1 MSAGGGD
8 KRRAD
13 NISKNE
19 NETGAGIEA
28 LVNAVVQVTT
38 DEPALKK
45 TKKAG
50 PKTPGDLLDQVKG
63 NEHRLPHYEKWFK
76 TWFESTFK
84 MEMPD
89 DGPAYAAS
97 QHIFDAFIVNNY
109 VRNHPEN
116 DVAQAWNSGMALNSA
131 IRANYGTLI
140 EFAAQ
145 NAYNES
151 TWGAVMNQVSSYMTS
166 LKTWAKANN
175 AAAQQFFKTKLGEL
189 IKLSMKRLAIGATA
203 AGVALYAP
211 YTLYGIVYY
220 AANLGVQLGIYGS
233 IAAGIIAVGA
243 FINNLYDKTTNK
255 LAGIDIVAG
264 SENILTILNNPR
276 GLEAAAM
283 LDSLKTYTKPTLEKL
298 KEDWNAQMKEQDKT
312 PQENLDELIT
322 KSRADTET
330 ADKAEAAQRFAN
342 EVSRIWWGEYKR
354 VLAENDGKFDAI
366 KTAKTDADAAV
377 DAFKTALEG
386 GGGAAAAGGGAF
398 AAAAGGGKR
407 GGRTTKRKRQS
418 KNKKAR
424 KSHKKRRTKSKK
436 HRK

>member
-1 MSAGGGD
+1 MSA
-8 KRRAD
+8 KRGAT
-13 NISKNE
+13 NISE
-19 NETGAGIEA
+19 TETGTGIDA
-28 LVNAVVQVTT
+28 LLNAVVQVT
-38 DEPALKK
+38 EPATKK
-45 TKKAG
+45 TKKAE
-50 PKTPGDLLDQVKG
+50 PTTPQELLIQVKG
-63 NEHRLPHYEKWFK
+63 NEHRLGHYKKWFK
-76 TWFESTFK
+76 DWFESTFK
-84 MEMPD
+84 MEMPV

-116 DVAQAWNSGMALNSA
+116 GATSTWNNGMALNNA
-131 IRANYGTLI
+131 IKANYGTLI

-145 NAYNES
+145 KAYDQS
-151 TWGAVMNQVSSYMTS
+151 TWGAVMNQVSSYMPNEQSYNTIMTS
-166 LKTWAKANN
+166 LKTWAGRQNE
-175 AAAQQFFKTKLGEL
+175 AAQQFFTTNLGEL

-243 FINNLYDKTTNK
+243 FINNLYNKATNK

-264 SENILTILNNPR
+264 SENILTILNNPQ
-276 GLEAAAM
+276 GPEAQAM
-283 LDSLKTYTKPTLEKL
+283 LESLNNYTKPTLDKL
-298 KEDWNAQMKEQDKT
+298 REDWNAQMKEQDKT

-322 KSRADTET
+322 KSKADTET

-354 VLAENDGKFDAI
+354 VLAENDGKYDTI
-366 KTAKTDADAAV
+366 STAKTAADAAV
-377 DAFKTALEG
+377 DAFKTALG
-386 GGGAAAAGGGAF
+386 GGG